1 MEYQEKNGF
10 YSGKRDRWEIIS
22 AIIAVTQ
29 HPSSITSMM
38 KELNLNYSTIKEY
51 LNFLIS
57 RRLIEKSDN
66 VNGMKKKTEGYIAA
80 EKGLD
85 FLRLY
90 CRGLILLHG
99 EDLLQ
104 YESDHAE
111 AFLLQYCRENKM
123 TLNSDL
129 HKSPSNIIKRAVKT

>member
-1 MEYQEKNGF
+1 MEDQNDGY
-10 YSGKRDRWEIIS
+10 YSGKRDRWEITS

-29 HPSSITSMM
+29 NPTSITSMM
-38 KELNLNYSTIKEY
+38 KELSLNYSTIEGY

-66 VNGMKKKTEGYIAA
+66 INGAKKKTEGYLAT

-85 FLRLY
+85 FLKLY

-99 EDLLQ
+99 GDLPQ

-123 TLNSDL
+123 TLHSDL
-129 HKSPSNIIKRAVKT
+129 HKSPTTIIKRAVKT

>member
-1 MEYQEKNGF
+1 MEDQKDGY
-10 YSGKRDRWEIIS
+10 YSGKRDRWEITS

-29 HPSSITSMM
+29 NPTSITSMM

-51 LNFLIS
+51 LNFMIS

-66 VNGMKKKTEGYIAA
+66 VNSTKKKTEGYLAT

-85 FLRLY
+85 FLKLY

-111 AFLLQYCRENKM
+111 AYLLQYCREHKM
-123 TLNSDL
+123 TLNSEL
-129 HKSPSNIIKRAVKT
+129 HKSPTSIIKRSVKT

>member
-1 MEYQEKNGF
+1 MEDQKDGF
-10 YSGKRDRWEIIS
+10 YSGKRDRWEITS
-22 AIIAVTQ
+22 AIIAITQ
-29 HPSSITSMM
+29 NPLTITSMM
-38 KELNLNYSTIKEY
+38 KELSLNYSTIKEY
-51 LNFLIS
+51 LNFMIS
-57 RRLIEKSDN
+57 RRLIQKSNN
-66 VNGMKKKTEGYIAA
+66 VNGAKKKTEGYLAT

-123 TLNSDL
+123 TLNSEL
-129 HKSPSNIIKRAVKT
+129 HKSPITIIKRAVKT